1 MSGTAKPW
9 KLFLT
14 MFKIGAFTFGGG
26 YAMVPLIQDEFV
38 KKNKYLEQQQMADI
52 LALSQS
58 LPGAI
63 AINASVI
70 CGYKVAGIPGS
81 ILAVLGMALPSI
93 ISLTLVTFLYEW
105 FKTNPYVAGAL
116 KGIRASVVALLI
128 SAFLTLSKPFR
139 KDVLGIAVFCAA
151 FLVSFIFDVN
161 SIYII
166 LAAIVFG
173 IAVSIWRKR
182 KHG

>member
-1 MSGTAKPW
+1 MSETGKPF
-9 KLFLT
+9 KLFLS

-38 KKNKYLEQQQMADI
+38 KKRKYLGQQEMADI

-63 AINASVI
+63 AINVSVI
-70 CGYKVAGIPGS
+70 CGYKVSGIPGAL
-81 ILAVLGMALPSI
+81 LAVLGMALPSI
-93 ISLTLVTFLYEW
+93 ISLTIVTFLYEW

-116 KGIRASVVALLI
+116 KGIRASVIALLV
-128 SAFLTLSKPFR
+128 SAFLTLAQPFK
-139 KDVLGIAVFCAA
+139 KDALGIAIFSLV
-151 FLVSFIFDVN
+151 FLVSFIFDIN

-173 IAVSIWRKR
+173 VLLSVWRKKR
-182 KHG
+182 HG